1 MMAFTSPEDM
11 MKNLPRAMASIS
23 KAMGGGG
30 PLSDSPIFKIIMRKY
45 EDRDRNQEIRQQQW
59 EIDITTRLECSV

>member
-11 MKNLPRAMASIS
+11 MKNLPKAMASIS
-23 KAMGGGG
+23 EAMGGGG

-45 EDRDRNQEIRQQQW
+45 EDHDRN
-59 EIDITTRLECSV
+59 